1 MRSKK
6 GFTLIELLVVISII
20 ALLMA
25 IMMPAL
31 SKVRN
36 MARKIVC
43 GSHMHNMGIA
53 IENYK
58 ANNDGFYP
66 IAYWSNNSFA
76 RRTYTESLIKADLID
91 GEETVEGNDE
101 WVVGASSVREA
112 YSCPSFR
119 KFLERKREMIY
130 GWGDNIAEH
139 YPIGYGYNS
148 HLSRY
153 NSWNSATNQPER
165 TDNWSY
171 AGNKAK
177 SDTLVLID
185 AASFFVSN
193 TGGGRFYPVY
203 NVSSRYVTSNGN
215 IAGSHSGGISNSLW
229 ADMHVED
236 RRADEYFRRDPD
248 DPSQLLGNS
257 VLDHTGY
264 KYSDRGY
271 KYSTPKGS
279 IACPE

>member
-1 MRSKK
+1 MRNKK
-6 GFTLIELLVVISII
+6 AFTLIELLVVISII

-36 MARKIVC
+36 MARKVVC
-43 GSHMHNMGIA
+43 GSHLHNLGMT
-53 IENYK
+53 IEAYK
-58 ANNDGFYP
+58 SGNDGFYP
-66 IAYWSNNSFA
+66 LAFWGTNSFT
-76 RRTYTESLIKADLID
+76 RRVYYESLIMSGQID
-91 GEETVEGNDE
+91 GSETVEGNDE
-101 WVVGASSVREA
+101 WVVEASSVREA

-130 GWGDNIAEH
+130 GWGDNIAQH

-153 NSWNSATNQPER
+153 NSWNAATNKPEK

-171 AGNKAK
+171 AGQKAN

-185 AASFFVSN
+185 SSAFFISN
-193 TGGGRFYPVY
+193 VPGGKFYPVY
-203 NVSSRYVTSNGN
+203 NVTSRYVTSNGT
-215 IAGSHSGGISNSLW
+215 IAGSHSGGEANSLW
-229 ADMHVED
+229 ADMHVES
-236 RRADEYFRRDPD
+236 RRADEYSRRDPD
-248 DPSQLLGNS
+248 DPSELLGSS
-257 VLDHTGY
+257 VLDQTKH
-264 KYSDRGY
+264 KYSDLGY
-271 KYSTPKGS
+271 RYSSPKGS